1 MTKTL
6 KSDLRYTIANRR
18 GLRHTIAARWRSEI
32 WVSNVVDIL
41 T

>member
-18 GLRHTIAARWRSEI
+18 GLRHAIAAGRRSET